1 MTDIIVTMEKQYP
14 CIFKILNEDTGEYC
28 KDETGKENYA
38 FTKHWAEYLLERY
51 SNHSPHHSFKIVRII
66 KHER

>member
-14 CIFKILNEDTGEYC
+14 SIFKILNENTGEYC

-51 SNHSPHHSFKIVRII
+51 TRNNPCCSFKIIRII
-66 KHER
+66 KHDR